1 MVTLQSGD
9 GRQFVE
15 SQARQR
21 QTEAKKRKTHFG
33 IPDESTFSSLENDG
47 KRVVAVQWVRNEI
60 SKVARSL

>member
-1 MVTLQSGD
+1 MVALQSEYD
-9 GRQFVE
+9 GQCVE